1 MIEECPKLSGLSLLE
16 LILSKDYSSE
26 ISKMNDEYYYWDK
39 VKYNTPKG
47 IKKEDFWALV
57 KYSRT
62 ANSKTYSFNTC
73 TFSLFLTNK
82 MQEYLHN
89 FDMNFGGTIASS
101 DILLDKNKQY
111 YLLSS
116 IMEEAIASS
125 QMEGASTTRKVAK
138 EMLRKQ
144 SKPKDKSQQMILN
157 NYNTIRYLSEHKNDN
172 LSPELL
178 LTIHKQ
184 ITEKTLDNPKDEG
197 QFRSDNN
204 IYVVNGITGEVAH
217 EPPSFRQIKKV
228 VQQLCRFIN
237 EDKEFIHP
245 IIKAI
250 ILHFMISY
258 LHPFVDGNGR
268 TARSL
273 FYWYMLKKGYWLT
286 EYLSISRIIYKSKT
300 QYEKAFLYTEH
311 DDFDLGYFVH
321 LYTDKIWFEDFIIK
335 ITNTEYIK
343 LLDGS
348 IVKTTPEE
356 MLNMIY
362 SDYTNI
368 NRQIIDDYSLD
379 LKIFYEDFRMPET
392 HINEIPVDKLD
403 ILINKMGL
411 LIENSKEN
419 KPYTFDIK
427 PVKEFIHDSAEIIL
441 KEIEK
446 E

>member
-1 MIEECPKLSGLSLLE
+1 MIEECPKVSGLPLLE

-311 DDFDLGYFVH
+311 DDFDLGYFIHYNLKV
-321 LYTDKIWFEDFIIK
+321 LNQAFEELNKYLERKAQENAAIL
-335 ITNTEYIK
+335 EYRIPG
-343 LLDGS
+343 LNERQIQ
-348 IVKTTPEE
+348 IVKLCSEKPSSMFTSKDLETRFTVSVKTIRSDLEGLVSVGLMETVPLNKRLTGYTRSKNFEIRLEE
-356 MLNMIY
+356 
-362 SDYTNI
+362 
-368 NRQIIDDYSLD
+368 
-379 LKIFYEDFRMPET
+379 
-392 HINEIPVDKLD
+392 
-403 ILINKMGL
+403 
-411 LIENSKEN
+411 
-419 KPYTFDIK
+419 IK
-427 PVKEFIHDSAEIIL
+427 GN
-441 KEIEK
+441 
-446 E
+446 

>member
-1 MIEECPKLSGLSLLE
+1 MIEECPKVSGLPLLE

-184 ITEKTLDNPKDEG
+184 ITEKTLDNSKDEG

-311 DDFDLGYFVH
+311 DDFDLGYFVNYN
-321 LYTDKIWFEDFIIK
+321 LKVLNQAFEELNNYLERKAKENAAIL
-335 ITNTEYIK
+335 EYRIPG
-343 LLDGS
+343 LNERQIQ
-348 IVKTTPEE
+348 IVKICAEKPNSMFTSKDLETRFNVSVKTIRSDLEGLVSVGLMETVPLNKRLTGYMRSKNFEIRLEE
-356 MLNMIY
+356 IRGN
-362 SDYTNI
+362 
-368 NRQIIDDYSLD
+368 
-379 LKIFYEDFRMPET
+379 
-392 HINEIPVDKLD
+392 
-403 ILINKMGL
+403 
-411 LIENSKEN
+411 
-419 KPYTFDIK
+419 
-427 PVKEFIHDSAEIIL
+427 
-441 KEIEK
+441 
-446 E
+446 

>member
-1 MIEECPKLSGLSLLE
+1 MIEECPKVSGLPLLE

-47 IKKEDFWALV
+47 IKKEDFWVLV

-184 ITEKTLDNPKDEG
+184 ITEKTLDNSKDEG

-311 DDFDLGYFVH
+311 DDFDLGYFVNYN
-321 LYTDKIWFEDFIIK
+321 LKVLNQAFEELNNYLERK
-335 ITNTEYIK
+335 AKENAA
-343 LLDGS
+343 LLENRIPGLNERQIQ
-348 IVKTTPEE
+348 IVKLCSEKPSSMFTSKDLETRFTVSVKTIRSDLEGLVSVGLMETVPLNKRLTGYTRSKNFEIRLEE
-356 MLNMIY
+356 
-362 SDYTNI
+362 
-368 NRQIIDDYSLD
+368 
-379 LKIFYEDFRMPET
+379 
-392 HINEIPVDKLD
+392 
-403 ILINKMGL
+403 
-411 LIENSKEN
+411 
-419 KPYTFDIK
+419 IK
-427 PVKEFIHDSAEIIL
+427 GN
-441 KEIEK
+441 
-446 E
+446 